1 MRRRLFA
8 AVLTGLLLVGQG
20 WPAGTAAS
28 PEEELADARRR
39 IGDVERQLGEL
50 SDAAERRAADLAA
63 SEEQVRSLEDAVN
76 DTLRALED
84 QQQAVARAGARAETA
99 RARRSEV
106 RRGIAARARRAYMGS
121 LSPELR
127 LVTSSGDLTETLQGA
142 TTLALLARR
151 DGATMEQLAAT
162 ETVAAAAES
171 RLEAEEQRL
180 VAVREQ
186 REQLL
191 ADVLRTLERQRRSLA
206 AVRARRE
213 ALLAEREDLEDDS
226 SQLRAIIAARQ
237 APPPTRSS
245 TPPPGS
251 GAGYAW
257 PFCGPVT
264 SEFGPRWGRSHEG
277 MDIDGRSGDVL
288 VAAEDGVVIFAGR
301 SGGYG
306 RLTMIEH
313 PDGVVTAY
321 AHQSRQDVGA
331 GQPVSRG
338 QRIGLMGATGNVT
351 GDHLHLETRGR
362 GRAVDPRR
370 YLSTSC

>member
-1 MRRRLFA
+1 MRRLVT
-8 AVLTGLLLVGQG
+8 AVLTGLLLVAQG

-28 PEEELADARRR
+28 PEDELADARRR
-39 IGDVERQLGEL
+39 IRDVERQLGEL
-50 SDAAERRAADLAA
+50 SDVVDRRAADLAA
-63 SEEQVRSLEDAVN
+63 IEEHVRSLEDALN
-76 DTLRALED
+76 DTLSALED
-84 QQQAVARAGARAETA
+84 QQRAVGRARARAETA

-106 RRGIAARARRAYMGS
+106 RRGLAARARRAYMGS
-121 LSPELR
+121 VPPELQ

-142 TTLALLARR
+142 TTLGLLARR
-151 DGATMEQLAAT
+151 DGATIEQLAAT
-162 ETVAAAAES
+162 QTAATAAES

-180 VAVREQ
+180 VDVREQ
-186 REQLL
+186 RERLL

-206 AVRARRE
+206 AVRARRD

-226 SQLRAIIAARQ
+226 SQLQSIIAARQ
-237 APPPTRSS
+237 APPPTGSS
-245 TPPPGS
+245 APPPRSGS
-251 GAGYAW
+251 GYAW
-257 PFCGPVT
+257 PFCGTVT

-277 MDIDGRSGDVL
+277 MDIDGVTGDVL

-306 RLTMIEH
+306 RLTLIEH

-321 AHQSRQDVGA
+321 AHQSRQDVAA
-331 GQPVSRG
+331 GQSVSRG

-351 GDHLHLETRGR
+351 GDHLHFETRVR

-370 YLSTSC
+370 YLSPSC